1 MNSHS
6 APMGAG
12 GKSFAFVVLLAL
24 AAFALN
30 AVSGSEARA
39 QAYDEAQ
46 IAEVVQ
52 SLSPVPPDV
61 KMPTSSELY
70 AMGMELR
77 GISDPKGSFFRL
89 NAFADL
95 IALSE
100 ATFGPDH
107 PFTGRLL
114 IAQANELISAQ
125 SLGEAEAAL
134 DRAETI
140 LARRL
145 DSDHGAFAGL
155 RYARIDILSLRGQHL
170 EQRAAVDE
178 LEEWVNQHQPD
189 DEKSA
194 LAVAN
199 ARSTA
204 LYFLGSFAD
213 ASTLGERVLA
223 DTARLYGDESA
234 QLASALAGQV
244 QNLVSAGRLLE
255 AEALMASRSP
265 MAALDPAED
274 RRTIALLHRAKARI
288 LESKLDYAGAKDAYS
303 LAYDGLSAADY
314 RLAGARINPDYE
326 TFGAVRTALDLR
338 RLYYDQHHV
347 LGLSAPGWSDQ
358 VWLKIE
364 IEGTEYLSWR
374 IDLDEPFTI
383 NNRIEAMV
391 VRNNAMHNE
400 RSSRDLD
407 LAERFW
413 RELLRFTQAGTGAQ
427 SVASAEIQINL
438 ADNLLKNFRPFAA
451 QEEAEA
457 ARAIIVRELGE
468 SHPLA
473 LRARSIEAIALA
485 RQGRRDLAGS
495 AIDSVLED
503 SWKAGEP
510 SKDIF
515 SRTLVERDSLLRLDR
530 DDRARHQFW
539 EVWGP
544 RAQGLQLYT
553 AFEQYEQ
560 VAEAL
565 LYRAQ
570 VSTDLGMCPSAAEK
584 AEIMAAAEGFRITP
598 PGGGE
603 PYIPTLLL
611 RTAQIS
617 DQIIAETIACGGAEP
632 GQLYAFLKD
641 QLNNRAD
648 FASNESGQSMVSR
661 YDRWTRLLVRDPAFG
676 VDKDHTDLAYIFL
689 SRAESLAERQIKNAR
704 DGAGGNTA
712 DALQR
717 RVLASEGVGLDFR
730 YALETRLLANWR
742 FAQAQQGKSGEDPDY
757 LFNLNVLGRD
767 GFDEAF
773 EAAQLL
779 RIDGNSQA
787 LALASARAAAPNP
800 ELRVLVSEYQALS
813 AELFRLLGAGN
824 SADSNLGAVQ
834 QRHAQL
840 AQQIEDEFPAYYD
853 FAAPAPLT
861 HNEVEAALGEGEGLL
876 TILTVGEDVYV
887 FAAQH
892 DPIGERA
899 WHRIEGGAEDV
910 EILVE
915 FLRCDLDPIECGLNA
930 AVQTRGASGGEA
942 FEDWE
947 GYAFNRNAAFELYD
961 MLIAPVAHVFEP
973 GRFNGRVEKLY
984 VVTSGAISAL
994 PLSVLL
1000 TQQPEDD
1007 GLDTSGT
1014 VFLDAPWLSN
1024 RFDLAYLPSVPDL
1037 AGTAR
1042 RDFQANGF
1050 VGYGDPVLAPPSD
1063 KAEPG
1068 QRGASLFV
1076 ETRGGATMADR
1087 DALMSMKSL
1096 EGAEAE
1102 LAAVGALFTESGRL
1116 VTKDKAT
1123 EANVKR
1129 DPALAGAQVILFST
1143 HGVLPDPR
1151 VGFAEAGLVFTPPE
1165 QSTSDD
1171 DGLLSASEAAALD
1184 LTSELVILSACNTAT
1199 EGSFSGADSLSG
1211 LARSF
1216 IFAGARSVYATH
1228 WQVNDAIT
1236 KELILAA
1243 IDIGLK
1249 RPELSRSEALGLA
1262 MDAIRT
1268 GQHADGRPIEGWTPD
1283 WAHPSAWAP
1292 FVTITSVTREAGE

>member
-1 MNSHS
+1 M
-6 APMGAG
+6 ATW
-12 GKSFAFVVLLAL
+12 GKLFAYMAL
-24 AAFALN
+24 AALATFSLN
-30 AVSGSEARA
+30 AVPSSKARA
-39 QAYDEAQ
+39 QTYDEAQ

-52 SLSPVPPDV
+52 SLSPFPPDI
-61 KMPTSSELY
+61 KMPASSELY
-70 AMGMELR
+70 AMGMQLR

-89 NAFADL
+89 NAIADL
-95 IALSE
+95 IELSE
-100 ATFGPDH
+100 ATFGPEH

-125 SLGEAEAAL
+125 ALNEADATL
-134 DRAETI
+134 DRAEAI
-140 LARRL
+140 ISRRL
-145 DSDHGAFAGL
+145 DSDDSAFVTL
-155 RYARIDILSLRGQHL
+155 RSARIDVLSLRGQHL
-170 EQRAAVDE
+170 KQSAAVDE
-178 LEEWVNQHQPD
+178 LENWVNQHQPD
-189 DEKSA
+189 DEKIA
-194 LAVAN
+194 LVVAN
-199 ARSTA
+199 ARSGA
-204 LYFLGSFAD
+204 LYFLGSFAG
-213 ASTLGERVLA
+213 AATLGARVLD
-223 DTARLYGDESA
+223 DTARIYGDESA
-234 QLASALAGQV
+234 QFASALASQV
-244 QNLVSAGRLLE
+244 QNLVAAGRLAE
-255 AEALMASRSP
+255 AEALLTSRSP
-265 MAALDPAED
+265 MAALDPEKD
-274 RRTIALLHRAKARI
+274 RIAIAVLHRAKARV

-303 LAYDGLSAADY
+303 LAYDGLSAAEY

-326 TFGAVRTALDLR
+326 TFGAVRTALDMR

-347 LGLSAPGWSDQ
+347 LGLSAPGWPTQ
-358 VWLKIE
+358 VWLKVE
-364 IEGTEYLSWR
+364 IEGTEHLSWR

-383 NNRIEAMV
+383 TNRIEAMV
-391 VRNNAMHNE
+391 ARNNAMHNE

-407 LAERFW
+407 LAEKFW
-413 RELLRFTQAGTGAQ
+413 RELLRFTREGTGAQ
-427 SVASAEIQINL
+427 SVASAEVKINL
-438 ADNLLKNFRPFAA
+438 ADNMLKNFRPFAA

-457 ARAIIVRELGE
+457 ARAIIVPELGE
-468 SHPLA
+468 NHPLA
-473 LRARSIEAIALA
+473 LRAQSIAAIALV
-485 RQGRRDLAGS
+485 RQGRRDLARS
-495 AIDSVLED
+495 AIDTVLEAT
-503 SWKAGEP
+503 WNAGEP
-510 SKDIF
+510 LKDVFARI
-515 SRTLVERDSLLRLDR
+515 LVERDSLLRLDR
-530 DDRARHQFW
+530 DERARHQFW
-539 EVWGP
+539 EKWGP
-544 RAQGLQLYT
+544 RAQTLQLYT

-565 LYRAQ
+565 LYQAQ
-570 VSTDLGMCPSAAEK
+570 ASTNLGMCPTAAEK
-584 AEIMAAAEGFRITP
+584 AQIRAAAQSLRITP

-603 PYIPTLLL
+603 PYIPSLLL

-648 FASNESGQSMVSR
+648 FASNESGQAMVSR
-661 YDRWTRLLVRDPAFG
+661 YDRWARLLVRDPAFG

-689 SRAESLAERQIKNAR
+689 SRAQSMAERQIKNAR

-712 DALQR
+712 DARQR

-742 FAQAQQGKSGEDPDY
+742 FAQAQQGKSGDDPDY

-800 ELRVLVSEYQALS
+800 DLRVLVSEYQSLS
-813 AELFRLLGAGN
+813 AELFRLLGAGS
-824 SADSNLGAVQ
+824 SADSNVDAVQ

-840 AQQIEDEFPAYYD
+840 AQQIENEFPAYYD

-861 HNEVEAALGEGEGLL
+861 HNEVEAALSEGEGLL

-892 DPIGERA
+892 NPIGERA
-899 WHRIEGGAEDV
+899 WHRIEGGAEEV

-915 FLRCDLDPIECGLNA
+915 FLRCDLDPVECGLNA
-930 AVQTRGASGGEA
+930 AVQTRGGGGGEA
-942 FEDWE
+942 VEEWV
-947 GYAFNRNAAFELYD
+947 GYAFNRNAAFDLYN

-973 GRFNGRVEKLY
+973 GRFNDRVETLY

-1000 TQQPEDD
+1000 TEKPQDD
-1007 GLDTSGT
+1007 GFDSSGN
-1014 VFLDAPWLSN
+1014 VFRDAPWLSN

-1042 RDFQANGF
+1042 RDFQASGF

-1063 KAEPG
+1063 EAEPG
-1068 QRGASLFV
+1068 KRGASLFV
-1076 ETRGGATMADR
+1076 ETRGGGTMADR

-1096 EGAEAE
+1096 KGAAAE
-1102 LAAVGALFTESGRL
+1102 LSAVGALFTESGRL
-1116 VTKDKAT
+1116 VTRDRAT

-1129 DPALAGAQVILFST
+1129 DPDLAGAQIILFST

-1151 VGFAEAGLVFTPPE
+1151 VGFAEAGLVFTPPDE
-1165 QSTSDD
+1165 SSPDD

-1184 LTSELVILSACNTAT
+1184 FTSELVILSACNTAT
-1199 EGSFSGADSLSG
+1199 QGTFSGADSLSG

-1228 WQVNDAIT
+1228 WQVNDTIT

-1243 IDIGLK
+1243 IDIGLR
-1249 RPELSRSEALGLA
+1249 RPDLSRSEALSLA

-1268 GQHADGRPIEGWTPD
+1268 GRHVDGRPIKGWTPD

-1292 FVTITSVTREAGE
+1292 FVTITSVAREPGK